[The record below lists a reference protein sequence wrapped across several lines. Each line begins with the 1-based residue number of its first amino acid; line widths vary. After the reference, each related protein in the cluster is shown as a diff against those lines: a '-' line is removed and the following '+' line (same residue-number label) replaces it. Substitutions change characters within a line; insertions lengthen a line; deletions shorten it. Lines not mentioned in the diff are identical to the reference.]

1 MRYKISDISR
11 LLNISSNTV
20 RRYEDMGYINP
31 IRDDKSRYRY
41 YSDEDINKIIN
52 IRMLRKYGF
61 SHIQISQMINKNMEE
76 QIYSWEERL
85 SEIKNE
91 IDYLNHLYR
100 RLKGNVNIAKRVSE
114 TVFEIRDCVDMQY
127 VLYQKNGKLLNEER
141 ELEVVQ
147 EFMYSA
153 PEVQPIIVFDKDKM
167 FNEDISFSEGWAI
180 KTKDMDKFQIK
191 EDSSII
197 AYPKR
202 TCVFATL
209 KLFVDKEK
217 HKNKD
222 LVKNIKEDFSK
233 INRFIKENNLKV
245 VDNPLGINAASAEE
259 GGNYMQYILLSIPV
273 EKDL

>member
-1 MRYKISDISR
+1 MKYKISDISR
-11 LLNISSNTV
+11 LLNVSSNTV
-20 RRYEDMGYINP
+20 RRYEDMGYISP

-52 IRMLRKYGF
+52 IRMLRKYGY
-61 SHIQISQMINKNMEE
+61 SHTQISQMIDKNMQE
-76 QIYSWEERL
+76 QIFSWEERL
-85 SEIKNE
+85 TEIKKE
-91 IDYLNHLYR
+91 IDYLNHLYK
-100 RLKGNVNIAKRVSE
+100 RLKGNVNIAKKVTE
-114 TVFEIRDCVDMQY
+114 AGFEIRDCVDMQY
-127 VLYQKNGKLLNEER
+127 VIYQKNGKLLSEEK

-153 PEVQPIIVFDKDKM
+153 PEVQHIIVFDKDNL

-191 EDSSII
+191 EGSSII

-202 TCVFATL
+202 PCVFATL

-222 LVKNIKEDFSK
+222 LAKNIKEEFSK
-233 INRFIKENNLKV
+233 INSFIKENKLKV
-245 VDNPLGINAASAEE
+245 VDNPLGINVASAEE
-259 GGNYMQYILLSIPV
+259 AGHYMQYILLSIPV